1 MTPQMLLCKSI
12 TVNHRGSHQQQKLLL
27 SFLHTHNFL
36 EQLISAG
43 IDFCL
48 TLQQSLNKIFSL
60 SPESN
65 GKEEENF
72 TLYLQGHL

>member
-1 MTPQMLLCKSI
+1 MTPQMVLCKSI
-12 TVNHRGSHQQQKLLL
+12 TVNHCGSHQQHKLLL

-43 IDFCL
+43 IAFCL
-48 TLQQSLNKIFSL
+48 VLQQSWNKIFSL
-60 SPESN
+60 SPGNN